1 MARAR
6 PQMTS
11 IDYVVIALSP
21 ALIMVL
27 VGSLCF
33 FLLEV
38 FYRGQYEARLTW
50 IMFWFVLATVL
61 IARIA
66 MEEGAER
73 ASVYGLAL
81 AGAVGVAMM
90 RFVDSPFIAWGL
102 MALVWWCA
110 HKLTWDCT
118 LIDDSQDASGEGL
131 LQIAGLDINHTLRQ
145 RRPGRKARRVP
156 HGPLWPI
163 HIAAAQFGK
172 RAQIGGGI
180 VYRLR
185 LHWIARL

>member
-1 MARAR
+1 MARKR
-6 PQMTS
+6 REQMTS

-50 IMFWFVLATVL
+50 IMFWFVFAIVL
-61 IARIA
+61 IARIS
-66 MEEGAER
+66 MEEGAEK

-81 AGAVGVAMM
+81 AGAVGVAML

-102 MALVWWCA
+102 MALTWWCA
-110 HKLTWDCT
+110 HKLTW
-118 LIDDSQDASGEGL
+118 
-131 LQIAGLDINHTLRQ
+131 
-145 RRPGRKARRVP
+145 
-156 HGPLWPI
+156 
-163 HIAAAQFGK
+163 
-172 RAQIGGGI
+172 
-180 VYRLR
+180 
-185 LHWIARL
+185 